1 MIHRVGA
8 KRRPM
13 AGSGNAGLTDRGD
26 ETRKVASLSRAPL
39 ALRALAGQ
47 HLAGLIEDRAR
58 AHFCRRDGRAHSSV
72 GRAAD
77 S

>member
-13 AGSGNAGLTDRGD
+13 AGSAKCGAD
-26 ETRKVASLSRAPL
+26 ETRKVASPSRAPL